1 MGKNAERGGH
11 AGLSG
16 VVSCVIDSQMPR
28 VAGVESPG
36 RGLSPVSELPPT
48 CLTCIGARVLKDLSM
63 VLRRATLIPEPY
75 ALAST
80 YSNVIPKA

>member
-1 MGKNAERGGH
+1 MAQAQPFAGGTKRFYRIVQKLVGVRAAH
-11 AGLSG
+11 AVQDLGFY
-16 VVSCVIDSQMPR
+16 
-28 VAGVESPG
+28 
-36 RGLSPVSELPPT
+36 GLSPVSELPPT
-48 CLTCIGARVLKDLSM
+48 CIGARGLKDLSM